1 MSKLLHKPFKAFSVY
16 ALLILV
22 CSIPVYYIV
31 VNAIWL
37 EELDEHNAIVK
48 QRIANNLSLFEQS
61 GNDLETRLEWWNTL
75 ESGTV
80 LTPTNLTTVK
90 PDSTYTITRKNE
102 YVTDELDRFR
112 GLSSYIKINQRIYH
126 VAIETNV
133 EEADETIAA
142 IALVTTLFFLLL
154 VGGFIL
160 LNKKI
165 AAKVWMPFNQT
176 LNKLKQFDL
185 TTHKT
190 ILFDK
195 STIEEFEELHQSL
208 HKLIKQNVSV
218 YHQQKTFIENAS
230 HELQT
235 PLAVLKSKIELL
247 MQDGELTEH
256 QAQILYAAE
265 LPLSRITRVNK
276 NLLLLAKIENTQFA
290 DNEQVAL
297 TQELNQ
303 SVDLLVDY
311 IHNKKLRLQV
321 TNNEA
326 CVITANKLLVEM
338 LFNNLLTNAI
348 KYTANNGQIWVEL
361 NATSLHIKN
370 TGLNALNQQSLFQR
384 FAVSSTET
392 TSSGLG
398 LAIVKEI
405 CKRYKWKLEYRFE
418 NGEHIFSVLF

>member
-1 MSKLLHKPFKAFSVY
+1 MSKLLYKPFKTFSVY

-48 QRIANNLSLFEQS
+48 QRIENNLTLFGRSEKE
-61 GNDLETRLEWWNTL
+61 LESMLQWWNTL

-80 LTPTNLTTVK
+80 LTPTNLTNVK

-112 GLSSYIKINQRIYH
+112 GLSSYLKINQRIYH
-126 VAIETNV
+126 VTIETNV
-133 EEADETIAA
+133 EEADETIVA
-142 IALVTTLFFLLL
+142 IALVTILFFLLL

-160 LNKKI
+160 LNKKMASKI
-165 AAKVWMPFNQT
+165 WLPFHQT
-176 LNKLKQFDL
+176 LAKLKQFDL
-185 TTHKT
+185 STHKT
-190 ILFDK
+190 ISFDK
-195 STIEEFEELHQSL
+195 TTIEEFEELHQSL
-208 HKLIKQNVSV
+208 HKLIEQNVSV

-256 QAQILYAAE
+256 QAQLLYAAG
-265 LPLSRITRVNK
+265 LPLSRITRINK

-290 DNEQVAL
+290 DSEQL
-297 TQELNQ
+297 ELNQ
-303 SVDLLVDY
+303 VLKQSIELLVDY
-311 IHNKKLRLQV
+311 IQDKALQLNISSDE
-321 TNNEA
+321 T
-326 CVITANKLLVEM
+326 CIITANKLLVEM
-338 LFNNLLTNAI
+338 VFNNLLTNAI
-348 KYTANNGQIWVEL
+348 KYTANNAQIWVEL
-361 NATSLHIKN
+361 NATSLHVKN
-370 TGLNALNQQSLFQR
+370 AGLKALDQQRLFQR
-384 FAVSSTET
+384 FAISSTET

-405 CKRYKWKLEYRFE
+405 CNRYKWRLEYRFE
-418 NGEHIFSVLF
+418 NEVHIFSVLF